1 MSTSIKCRL
10 IWRKVLQFFVQAQHY
25 FFRDSISWKR
35 ECLLLSS
42 LSTYFKMSFHK
53 KDKEHILRNW
63 LLIHLS
69 FISFNWCQNKVMT
82 WHYIACR
89 FDIWHLNKILQKLTL
104 LVYGIGMGILQKIF
118 VFAYSLFYTIA
129 GWVLCWCHLIRLIRL
144 RYTNMLAAKTP
155 W

>member
-1 MSTSIKCRL
+1 MYRHNTISSEIVFLESVNAYCLALYLL
-10 IWRKVLQFFVQAQHY
+10 ILRCPF
-25 FFRDSISWKR
+25 
-35 ECLLLSS
+35 
-42 LSTYFKMSFHK
+42 TK

-63 LLIHLS
+63 LLFHLS